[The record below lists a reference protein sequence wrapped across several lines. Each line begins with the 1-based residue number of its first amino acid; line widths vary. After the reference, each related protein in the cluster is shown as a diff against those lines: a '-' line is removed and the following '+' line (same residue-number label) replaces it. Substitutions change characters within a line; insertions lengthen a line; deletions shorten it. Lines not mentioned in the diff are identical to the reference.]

1 VNNVSRILQ
10 AIFWSIILLL
20 ISPSKATAIAYGI
33 LILGLLVAIMVTL
46 GIVRVLITAIKM
58 IFR

>member
-1 VNNVSRILQ
+1 MNNVSRILQ